1 VTLSAGTHLGA
12 YQITS
17 LLGVGGMG
25 EVYRAHD
32 LKLGRDVALKI
43 LPGAFRSDADRL
55 ARFEREARALAALNH
70 RNIATIHGLE
80 EHHGIHA
87 LVLELVEGQ
96 TLAEMIGGLAA
107 TRRSLPI
114 GDTLAIARQIADA
127 LDAAHERGIVHRD
140 LKPANIKI
148 TEDGHVKVLDF
159 GLAKA
164 MDASSS
170 EWAAADLS
178 HSPTMAL
185 GATHSGVILGTAAY
199 MSPEQARGKTVDK
212 RADIWAFGC
221 VLYEMLTGRTA
232 FPGETLSDTIVAILD
247 RAPDWSAV
255 PAGTPAAL
263 SRLLRRCL
271 EKDARKRLRDIG
283 DARIDLEASSDVADL
298 PFAAAGSA
306 REVVFQRLTDVE
318 GLKETPSVSPDGKMV
333 AFVSIVAGR
342 RQIWIRLLAHGGL
355 LQLTRDDTDHMH
367 PRWAPDSNTLIFFTP
382 SASDSEDGV
391 LWEIGALG
399 GWPRQIINA
408 TIPGDIS
415 HDGRRI
421 AVLQPSESQLALIVA
436 ARDGSSVER
445 IALLPQGYY
454 TALRWSPDDR
464 SIALQRST
472 GVGFNSV
479 IDVCRLE
486 TGERREVVSGS
497 LLEGFAWL
505 PDGSGLVY
513 SSSRGST
520 LLYPPVFNLR
530 VIQLD
535 GSGDRQLTFGDQ
547 SYVEPDIHASGKL
560 LAGRITSRS
569 DIWKIPVGGTP
580 ADNTARAIRVTRQTG
595 QVQVPSVSPDDRE
608 VVFVSDTGGHTNLWI
623 TRTDGS
629 GTRPIT
635 FENDP
640 SVAIGVP
647 VWSPRGDQIA
657 FVRSHAGTAA
667 TWAIRPDGRGLRQVV
682 RGWAPAWSADGRW
695 LYYWRLGSEPGAIER
710 IPIDGGA
717 VETLQ
722 EGTGLNVV
730 APSLDGTTL
739 FLTRTVHL
747 NVRKG
752 WGAGFAE
759 YVRVHPVDG
768 PDETMARV
776 AGERLPQRIPNLVV
790 SPGGQHIATLLI
802 DGATTNIWTM
812 PTAGGALSPI
822 TDFGDRYILMVR
834 NVSWSPDSRHIYAAV
849 AERQTDVVLLA
860 GLI

>member
-1 VTLSAGTHLGA
+1 VTLSAGTRLGA

-17 LLGVGGMG
+17 LVGVGGMG

-43 LPGAFRSDADRL
+43 LPAAFRSDADRL

-80 EHHGIHA
+80 EHQGIHA

-107 TRRSLPI
+107 TRRTVP
-114 GDTLAIARQIADA
+114 LADALSIARQIADA

-170 EWAAADLS
+170 DRAAADLS
-178 HSPTMAL
+178 HSPTMAV

-199 MSPEQARGKTVDK
+199 MSPEQARGKDVDK

-247 RAPDWSAV
+247 RAPDWSAL
-255 PAGTPAAL
+255 PAGTPAAV

-271 EKDARKRLRDIG
+271 EKDTRKRLRDIG
-283 DARIDLEASSDVADL
+283 DARVDLEPTDDSADRPLVAT
-298 PFAAAGSA
+298 GSPRNVA
-306 REVVFQRLTDVE
+306 FQRLTDVE

-342 RQIWIRLLAHGGL
+342 RQIWIRLLAQGGL

-367 PRWAPDSNTLIFFTP
+367 PRWAPDSSTLIYFTP
-382 SASDSEDGV
+382 PASDSEDGTI
-391 LWEIGALG
+391 WEIGALG

-421 AVLQPSESQLALIVA
+421 AVLQPSESQLALVVA

-445 IALLPQGYY
+445 IALLPEGYY
-454 TALRWSPDDR
+454 TAVRWSPDDR
-464 SIALQRST
+464 SIALLRKS
-472 GVGFNSV
+472 GVGFNGM
-479 IDVCRLE
+479 IDVCRVD
-486 TGERREVVSGS
+486 TGERQEIVGGS
-497 LLEGFAWL
+497 WLEGFAWL

-513 SSSRGST
+513 SSSLGST

-560 LAGRITSRS
+560 VAGRVTSRS

-580 ADNTARAIRVTRQTG
+580 AENTARAIRVTRQAG

-608 VVFVSDTGGHTNLWI
+608 VVFVSETGGHTNLWI
-623 TRTDGS
+623 ARTDGS

-640 SVAIGVP
+640 SVGIGVP

-667 TWAIRPDGRGLRQVV
+667 TWGIRPDSRGLRQVA
-682 RGWAPAWSADGRW
+682 RGWGPAWSADGRW
-695 LYYWRLGSEPGAIER
+695 LYYWRLGMEPAAIER

-717 VETLQ
+717 VETLR
-722 EGTGLNVV
+722 EGTGLHVF
-730 APSLDGTTL
+730 APSPDGTTL

-768 PDETMARV
+768 PEETMVRV
-776 AGERLPQRIPNLVV
+776 AAERLAQRIPSLVI
-790 SPGGQHIATLLI
+790 SPDGQDLATLLT

-812 PTAGGALSPI
+812 PTAGGALRPI
-822 TDFGDRYILMVR
+822 TDFGDRYIQMVR
-834 NVSWSPDSRHIYAAV
+834 SVSWSPDTRHIYAAV